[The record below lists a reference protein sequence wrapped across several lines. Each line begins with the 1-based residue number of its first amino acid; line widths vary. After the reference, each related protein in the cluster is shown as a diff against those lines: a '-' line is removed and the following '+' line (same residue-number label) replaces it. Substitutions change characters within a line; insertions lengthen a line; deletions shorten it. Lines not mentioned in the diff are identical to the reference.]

1 MRAGRLRHQLS
12 LQSPTYTNT
21 SVATMVTTWGTVA
34 TIWGSVEPLRGREFY
49 DSALINS
56 DVTSRIVI
64 RYTSDIESNYRIVFG
79 TRTFLID
86 SIINIEERNTEM
98 HLMVIEE
105 VIQ

>member
-1 MRAGRLRHQLS
+1 MRAGRLRHRLS
-12 LQSPTYTNT
+12 LQSPTFTNT
-21 SVATMVTTWGTVA
+21 SVGTVVTTWPTAA
-34 TIWGSVEPLRGREFY
+34 TIWGSIEPLRGREFY

-64 RYTSDIESNYRIVFG
+64 RYTSDIEPNYRIVFG

-86 SIINIEERNTEM
+86 SIIDVEERNIEM

-105 VIQ
+105 VVK